1 MKSYEMMWQR
11 LPLHT
16 CANARELGGYPTADG
31 SQTAWHRFV
40 RSDRLSFLDD
50 DEREF
55 LYGYGVRTVI
65 DLRGIDGAIAQYF
78 VVCQGNTP
86 TQVEAITDSVEE
98 TARIDMG
105 EKPVRTVG
113 LELAHWVAMDYTD
126 VMVHIFVPDMR
137 SYYNI
142 ENLWQDAPQTEVPNL
157 D

>member
-1 MKSYEMMWQR
+1 MEEAK
-11 LPLHT
+11 
-16 CANARELGGYPTADG
+16 NIGTAETQVEKLVSTIIKGIQEKKGQDI
-31 SQTAWHRFV
+31 
-40 RSDRLSFLDD
+40 
-50 DEREF
+50 
-55 LYGYGVRTVI
+55 TVI

-86 TQVEAITDSVEE
+86 TQVEAITDSVEK

>member
-1 MKSYEMMWQR
+1 MEEAK
-11 LPLHT
+11 T
-16 CANARELGGYPTADG
+16 IGTAETQVEKLVSTIIKGIQEKKGQDI
-31 SQTAWHRFV
+31 
-40 RSDRLSFLDD
+40 
-50 DEREF
+50 
-55 LYGYGVRTVI
+55 TVI

-126 VMVHIFVPDMR
+126 VMVNIFVPDMR